1 MLHLVIPVRADVERD
16 AVAAVWAERGGL
28 VTRLDR
34 FWSPPPLPREAV
46 RLYGPDVFSMLVAQR
61 LDLAL
66 VSPADDL
73 IVSVPRS
80 LLLIEDEMQVR
91 DFMTQALT
99 AFGYTVT
106 AVGSITAARQRL
118 SAAHS
123 FELVVSDVI
132 LPDGTGPSLVRSL
145 LTEQPALPVLLISG
159 HTGNTIEEHFP
170 DIEPPPLL
178 RKPFTLA
185 QLFEALQEVAGR

>member
-80 LLLIEDEMQVR
+80 LLLRTVEPVTLAE
-91 DFMTQALT
+91 ALAT
-99 AFGYTVT
+99 GRAPWFYKSMVPKQLAARVVPTID
-106 AVGSITAARQRL
+106 ALRTAAEGL
-118 SAAHS
+118 
-123 FELVVSDVI
+123 E
-132 LPDGTGPSLVRSL
+132 PS
-145 LTEQPALPVLLISG
+145 TVLLLSLI
-159 HTGNTIEEHFP
+159 HI
-170 DIEPPPLL
+170 
-178 RKPFTLA
+178 
-185 QLFEALQEVAGR
+185 